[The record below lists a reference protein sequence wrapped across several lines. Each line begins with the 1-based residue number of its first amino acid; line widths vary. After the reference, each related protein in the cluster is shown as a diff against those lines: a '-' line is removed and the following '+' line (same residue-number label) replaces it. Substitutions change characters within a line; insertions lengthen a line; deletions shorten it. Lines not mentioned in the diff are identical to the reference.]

1 MTFSFKMDISYCV
14 LVTLLVFQI
23 LIQYSY
29 QTSSFYHHEPAVLN
43 QNNDPA
49 ILPSGPPPFPNFYSQ
64 NPIRIKSKRKRG
76 KKGGVKSRMRRRRYN
91 PVVPTIMTGNA
102 RSLNN
107 KIDELETCVKSLY
120 EYRDASFIC
129 FSESWFKEDCPDSSV
144 QLDNFH
150 LCRNDR
156 DCDNTAKSRGGGVC
170 IYTNNK
176 YCHTQNV
183 HVLNRASNPD
193 IEILSVSIRPHYLP
207 REFTKIIVNIV
218 YIPDQSSAGAATTQL
233 STTLNDQLTSSPDAF
248 IVVTGDFNHAALDPG
263 LRFYQ
268 HVTKPTRQGATLD
281 LCYTNIKKCYKCKT
295 LPPLGKSDHEMV
307 LLMPNYKTKLIDSPP
322 VEKEVFVYNKEACTK
337 MTDCFELT
345 DWNVFTDSCAD
356 NLDELN
362 DHVSCYIQFCEESN
376 VQKKTVKIYA
386 NQKPWVDKH
395 LKSLIKEKRNAYL
408 QNDKEKLK
416 IIQKQIDVKI
426 SENKKKYKERI
437 ENKFKNNDSR
447 GTWDGIKTM
456 VGYNKSKS
464 TILLPSGEENE
475 YVDDLNSFYARFD
488 CFDFSEK
495 HKDIRQLFS
504 KNKDNTTPVTVNTSQ
519 VEKSLNL

>member
-1 MTFSFKMDISYCV
+1 
-14 LVTLLVFQI
+14 
-23 LIQYSY
+23 
-29 QTSSFYHHEPAVLN
+29 
-43 QNNDPA
+43 
-49 ILPSGPPPFPNFYSQ
+49 
-64 NPIRIKSKRKRG
+64 
-76 KKGGVKSRMRRRRYN
+76 MRRRRYN

-107 KIDELETCVKSLY
+107 KIDELETCVKTLY

-156 DCDNTAKSRGGGVC
+156 DCDNTTKSRGGGVC

-176 YCHTQNV
+176 YCHPQNV

-416 IIQKQIDVKI
+416 LIQKQIDVKI
-426 SENKKKYKERI
+426 SENKKKYKESI

-464 TILLPSGEENE
+464 TILLPSGEENK

-495 HKDIRQLFS
+495 HTDIRQLFS
-504 KNKDNTTPVTVNTSQ
+504 KNKDNTAPVTVITSQ
-519 VEKSLNL
+519 VEKAFKSLNPRKACGPDFIRPFILKTFAKPLSSIFTHVFNMSLFQSKIPSIWKTSMITPVPKSNNVKEMNDL